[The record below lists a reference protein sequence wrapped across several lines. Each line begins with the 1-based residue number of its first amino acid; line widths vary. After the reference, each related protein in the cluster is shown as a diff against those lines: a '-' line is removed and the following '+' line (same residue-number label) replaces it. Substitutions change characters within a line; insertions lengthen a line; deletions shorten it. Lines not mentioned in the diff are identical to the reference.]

1 MKFKRSTKTFP
12 FPADLVPAALGP
24 AEPLQPRRSAGHAPR
39 AAAGRFFARANAKA
53 STGELYLYDVIG
65 GYWDGIHAKD
75 IVKALDEMGKVS
87 TLNIYINSPGGEVF
101 EAVAI
106 MSVLERFDATKNV
119 FVDGIA
125 ASAASFLAMVGDTI
139 TTASNGM
146 WMIHEPWGF
155 AMGPASDMRKT
166 ADVLDKIRGTM
177 IDIYAK
183 RTGAKAEDLSAWLA
197 DETWMTAAEAKDR
210 GFTDEISE
218 EEKATGEDVAAAY
231 ADVIAAYKHPPAKYR
246 PPNSPTDAR
255 LAAAEAYALR
265 VRAGASPGAS
275 KREGQPERERQTTR

>member
-1 MKFKRSTKTFP
+1 MRLKRSNGTFP
-12 FPADLVPAALGP
+12 FPTDLVPAALEP
-24 AEPLQPRRSAGHAPR
+24 AAPNPSRPR
-39 AAAGRFFARANAKA
+39 AAAGGRFFARANAKEK
-53 STGELYLYDVIG
+53 TGELYLYDVIG

-75 IVKALDEMGKVS
+75 IVKALDEMGSATK

-119 FVDGIA
+119 YIDGIA
-125 ASAASFLAMVGDTI
+125 ASAASFVAMVGDTI

-155 AMGPASDMRKT
+155 AMGPAKDMRAT

-183 RTGAKAEDLSAWLA
+183 RTGAKADDISQWLA
-197 DETWMTAAEAKDR
+197 DETWMTAAEAKER
-210 GFTDEISE
+210 GFTDEVTE
-218 EEKATGEDVAAAY
+218 EEKSTGQDVAAAY

-246 PPNSPTDAR
+246 PPSSPSDAR
-255 LAAAEAYALR
+255 LAAAEAYAMR
-265 VRAGASPGAS
+265 VRAGASPGA
-275 KREGQPERERQTTR
+275 KREGQPERVGQSTTR